1 MFIPFVLHFY
11 PQFQV
16 PFVGSNILL
25 HFLQKIVRLRL
36 HQNMQLVTNM
46 AEVQIFEV
54 MYLQFCIAQST
65 DMTKQNRRYI
75 STTTTTTTTTTK
87 TYR

>member
-1 MFIPFVLHFY
+1 
-11 PQFQV
+11 
-16 PFVGSNILL
+16 
-25 HFLQKIVRLRL
+25 
-36 HQNMQLVTNM
+36 MQLVTNM